1 MGSSL
6 SSATNGTGK
15 YGEPTGRRAKN
26 VAVVGLDGAGKSCL
40 LARFFSSRKFDKVDV
55 TPPYLTQNV
64 AHVVRALAA
73 GGKASRSA
81 GFATKLS
88 TVILPTC
95 GFSCMDMVETSG
107 SRWRVWDMSGQ
118 GRYRHFWEEYCAVA
132 DAIVFVHA
140 CNDVER
146 IEAMKAEFHA
156 VIRAVDSGTR
166 GGEPIPFL
174 FVLAKSDIV
183 RAGSSSV
190 ASKGDGGGVDDDAAD
205 DGEDEV
211 PPEGQITPAQLAGV
225 LDLGTLDPVLHTSHI
240 QVMSAINGDGVA
252 DGFKWLASMVDKIQN
267 H

>member
-1 MGSSL
+1 MGSTL
-6 SSATNGTGK
+6 SSATNGTGTH
-15 YGEPTGRRAKN
+15 GEPTGRRAKN

-40 LARFFSSRKFDKVDV
+40 LARFFCSRKFDKVDV

-73 GGKASRSA
+73 GGSASRSA

-118 GRYRHFWEEYCAVA
+118 GRYRHFWDEYCAGA

-146 IEAMKAEFHA
+146 IEAMNAEFHA
-156 VIRAVDSGTR
+156 VMRAVDSGAR
-166 GGEPIPFL
+166 GGEPTPFL
-174 FVLAKSDIV
+174 FVLAKSDV
-183 RAGSSSV
+183 VSAGRSSV
-190 ASKGDGGGVDDDAAD
+190 ASKGAGAVEDDAAD

-211 PPEGQITPAQLAGV
+211 PPEGQITPVQLADV
-225 LDLGTLDPVLHTSHI
+225 LELDEIDPVLHASHI

-252 DGFKWLASMVDKIQN
+252 EGFKWLSSTLDKIQN